1 MNEAI
6 EGMLQLRRRVRLP
19 GDDGVI
25 AKLRLRTIEQGLAVM
40 FQHRGLICAKVG
52 HEEQARQDLAKAQ
65 AMGYDPQRGVF

>member
-1 MNEAI
+1 
-6 EGMLQLRRRVRLP
+6 
-19 GDDGVI
+19 
-25 AKLRLRTIEQGLAVM
+25 M